1 MKKHLLWITI
11 FAVLCLIC
19 AAALFFMNK
28 SGGRTAVVAVDGK
41 AVRTLDLSEDC
52 ETDIPLENGE
62 FNHISVKGG
71 RVAVTDASCPD
82 RLCVRR
88 GYIRDGVPIVCLP
101 HRLTVEVRGGRGGV
115 DAVTGR

>member
-1 MKKHLLWITI
+1 MKKHLLWILI
-11 FAVLCLIC
+11 FAVLCLVC
-19 AAALFFMNK
+19 AAAVFLMGR
-28 SGGRTAVVAVDGK
+28 SGGRTAVVAVDGET
-41 AVRTLDLSEDC
+41 VRTLDLAEDC
-52 ETDIPLENGE
+52 EIDVSLGDGE

-101 HRLTVEVRGGRGGV
+101 HRLTVEVRGGSGGV